1 MWIPLCPNESPLS
14 LEISGSLAGDT
25 GFLILVIG
33 VYVGVSFPNWG
44 FSVVVGCG
52 VATKRRG
59 VDFVIKKGVG
69 GFAEGGRNG
78 EERVRR

>member
-1 MWIPLCPNESPLS
+1 MRYYEWTTFSKPRRVHNDGETFRLFNL
-14 LEISGSLAGDT
+14 LLRT
-25 GFLILVIG
+25 T
-33 VYVGVSFPNWG
+33 VGVSFPNWG

-59 VDFVIKKGVG
+59 VDFVVKKGVG
-69 GFAEGGRNG
+69 GFAEGGRKG

>member
-1 MWIPLCPNESPLS
+1 MS
-14 LEISGSLAGDT
+14 LHSALKYA
-25 GFLILVIG
+25 
-33 VYVGVSFPNWG
+33 YMVGVFLLNLS

>member
-1 MWIPLCPNESPLS
+1 MS
-14 LEISGSLAGDT
+14 LHSALKYA
-25 GFLILVIG
+25 FM
-33 VYVGVSFPNWG
+33 VGVFLPNWS

-78 EERVRR
+78 EGEGSTLKEWGVAHCNLYY

>member
-1 MWIPLCPNESPLS
+1 M
-14 LEISGSLAGDT
+14 SGQH
-25 GFLILVIG
+25 FLNHTEYTMTVKPSGYNQLLRTT
-33 VYVGVSFPNWG
+33 VGVSFPWG

-59 VDFVIKKGVG
+59 VDFVVKKGVG

>member
-1 MWIPLCPNESPLS
+1 MS
-14 LEISGSLAGDT
+14 LHSALKSRETLGSLYAYT
-25 GFLILVIG
+25 
-33 VYVGVSFPNWG
+33 VGVNWG

>member
-14 LEISGSLAGDT
+14 LEISGSLTADT
-25 GFLILVIG
+25 GFLIR
-33 VYVGVSFPNWG
+33 VYGWYSFPNWG
-44 FSVVVGCG
+44 FSVVVGWG